1 MFREDVSISSPSFD
15 HICGG
20 TRQYGHYDNPFALNR
35 DFARGMSSLPFG
47 DIFSSLQEA
56 SMIALLQR
64 LFSLRDE
71 GCWTLNALFAVC
83 NLLSQFS
90 QPHHLEWKHKKAV
103 IYLRSQIMITFA
115 LLRQSWNAKRELR
128 WMASLTTASF
138 APAWWWAPSSCVE
151 FLIWGQA

>member
-1 MFREDVSISSPSFD
+1 MFRGDVSMSSPSFD

-20 TRQYGHYDNPFALNR
+20 TREYGHYNNPFALNGG
-35 DFARGMSSLPFG
+35 FARGTSSLPFS

-56 SMIALLQR
+56 SMIVLLQR

-71 GCWTLNALFAVC
+71 WCWALNALFAVC

-103 IYLRSQIMITFA
+103 TYLRSQIMIIFA
-115 LLRQSWNAKRELR
+115 LLRQNWNAKGELR
-128 WMASLTTASF
+128 WTASLTTASF
-138 APAWWWAPSSCVE
+138 TLAWWWAPSSCVE
-151 FLIWGQA
+151 FLIRWQA